1 MTKQKCL
8 SCGGHLEAQ
17 RVTRL
22 QQYEGRWILIE
33 NVPAMVCRQCGEQYF
48 TPDVRDLVVDLIT
61 KGGEPAR
68 VESVAVYDAAVAT
81 T

>member
-1 MTKQKCL
+1 MVEQQCDH
-8 SCGGHLEAQ
+8 CGGHLEAQ

-33 NVPAMVCRQCGEQYF
+33 NVPALMCRQCGEQYF
-48 TPDVRDLVVDLIT
+48 TPDAHDVVVDLIT

-68 VESVAVYDAAVAT
+68 VESVAVYDAQQ
-81 T
+81 